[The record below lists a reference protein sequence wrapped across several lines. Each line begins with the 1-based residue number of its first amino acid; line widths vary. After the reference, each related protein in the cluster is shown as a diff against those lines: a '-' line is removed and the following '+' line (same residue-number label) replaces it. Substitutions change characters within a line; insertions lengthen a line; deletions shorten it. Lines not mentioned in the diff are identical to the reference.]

1 MSDPWDDPREPCRV
15 GVSLLTAGVDGKGL
29 EVVEKIID
37 DLNRDQLEEVIVALV
52 GMTLGLV
59 GDQKNEAVKFLA
71 MANEYLD
78 D

>member
-1 MSDPWDDPREPCRV
+1 
-15 GVSLLTAGVDGKGL
+15 
-29 EVVEKIID
+29 VVEKIID